1 MLQCRRHE
9 KDFLA
14 RRDTAYVS
22 RYVAAYDRV
31 SVGAKGTDA
40 AIPSLSILRH
50 MENYRL
56 ASHDIVLAM
65 SEVGLTENEG
75 LRGELRAA
83 IQNAEQA
90 LEGHDELLILI
101 LTCRRHEK
109 DFLLRNDAIY
119 VSRFERSAD
128 ELLRA
133 VLESDLATGGQFRV
147 PDLIFAYREAF
158 GSLVDRLEDIGLDE
172 NSGLRGKM
180 RSAIHQT
187 ESVIEKMH
195 SHADVDRECVFRDS
209 INVAATLAALIVIA
223 TGLLFKAVKNDTALR
238 G

>member
-31 SVGAKGTDA
+31 SVGAKDLDA
-40 AIPSLSILRH
+40 AIPSLSSLRH

-90 LEGHDELLILI
+90 LEGQAHA
-101 LTCRRHEK
+101 HK
-109 DFLLRNDAIY
+109 DTHKRQP
-119 VSRFERSAD
+119 VTFEPARGAP
-128 ELLRA
+128 
-133 VLESDLATGGQFRV
+133 GGGAGPRTQNC
-147 PDLIFAYREAF
+147 L
-158 GSLVDRLEDIGLDE
+158 
-172 NSGLRGKM
+172 
-180 RSAIHQT
+180 
-187 ESVIEKMH
+187 
-195 SHADVDRECVFRDS
+195 
-209 INVAATLAALIVIA
+209 
-223 TGLLFKAVKNDTALR
+223 
-238 G
+238 